1 MKEKFIYP
9 VILFSMDLTNVR
21 CSCTADRY
29 KSDFIATGR
38 RVFKDVPIKTAK
50 TRIYLDYAN

>member
-21 CSCTADRY
+21 CSCTTDRY

-38 RVFKDVPIKTAK
+38 RVSEDVPIKTAK
-50 TRIYLDYAN
+50 THIHLDYPN